1 MKERKEERRSGG
13 KKKLTMKAAPWMD
26 GELIINIKLRSRLS
40 REWRYSRKREDPEEV
55 VERYK
60 RDYMDQ
66 KSKTAIMAQSKK
78 SQWESKKIEETWK
91 DDKTFWKMIAEL
103 VGKDKN
109 GNEEAFIFTE
119 EGEREE
125 IMECRRNFIDA
136 WTSKVY
142 QKLRKADFSFWSDKV
157 SGMKKK
163 MEEVMAGGNHEIMEC
178 PPITMEELENTINDM
193 KNNKASGVDNIPAE
207 VMKALMKDSEA
218 KQYVLKCF
226 NKAITEE
233 VHQDPM

>member
-1 MKERKEERRSGG
+1 MG
-13 KKKLTMKAAPWMD
+13 
-26 GELIINIKLRSRLS
+26 
-40 REWRYSRKREDPEEV
+40 YSRKRGDPEEV

-109 GNEEAFIFTE
+109 GSEEAFIYTE
-119 EGEREE
+119 EGEKKE
-125 IMECRRNFIDA
+125 IMNCRKKFMEA

-142 QKLRKADFSFWSDKV
+142 QKYRQT
-157 SGMKKK
+157 
-163 MEEVMAGGNHEIMEC
+163 NTQIYRQI
-178 PPITMEELENTINDM
+178 ITQIYRQTNTQIYRQTNTQ
-193 KNNKASGVDNIPAE
+193 I
-207 VMKALMKDSEA
+207 
-218 KQYVLKCF
+218 YR
-226 NKAITEE
+226 
-233 VHQDPM
+233 